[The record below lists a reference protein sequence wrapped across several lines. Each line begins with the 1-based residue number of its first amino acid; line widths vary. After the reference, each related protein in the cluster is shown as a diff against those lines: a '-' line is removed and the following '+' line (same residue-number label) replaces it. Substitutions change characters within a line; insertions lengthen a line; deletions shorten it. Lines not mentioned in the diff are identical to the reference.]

1 MRIIN
6 SSKKLEEHKK
16 FLNFLLS
23 EKADLSVIK
32 EKVKAHLEF
41 LKVNREEFLIDLISC
56 LVDTISQEQR
66 GRH

>member
-23 EKADLSVIK
+23 EKADFLFAK
-32 EKVKAHLEF
+32 EKIEAHLNF
-41 LKVNREEFLIDLISC
+41 LKVNREEFLIDLVSC
-56 LVDTISQEQR
+56 LVDTLSKEQR
-66 GRH
+66 ERH

>member
-23 EKADLSVIK
+23 EKADLSFIK

-56 LVDTISQEQR
+56 LVDSISQEQR